1 MAQLPAYR
9 ETTPAGLD
17 KKIASG
23 EAGHLFDEPGSI
35 HSGDDI
41 LGMQDMD
48 PALNQKMHLV
58 NNAIDEIGW
67 TNYHLKLFFLNGFG
81 YCVDSMILLFQ
92 SVISSPAYKEF
103 GSHGYKNGL
112 TIAVYSGM
120 FIGAIFW
127 GFSADVIG
135 RKYAFNIS
143 LFICSVACIVAGAMP
158 SWASLAFFIAL
169 LGFGGGGN
177 LVMDTTVFLE
187 YLPGNKQWLVTFM
200 AAWWGFGQAI
210 CGFIAWGFL
219 VPAKWNCLE
228 DGPCRKADNWGWRY
242 AMFTGGALVLTM
254 SVLRIFIIRLKETL
268 KYLLSSGEDALLV
281 KNIQALAKKYNRP
294 CSLTLQRLEAC
305 GSIRSSHSKSRF
317 SIGETLVHFR
327 GLFCTKKIAMSTSL
341 IWLSWMLIG
350 LAYPLFYVFLPTY
363 LKNRSGE
370 FQRSTFETWRNY
382 ALTNVCG
389 IPGPIIAGLMCNTR
403 IFGRKYTMVVGSL
416 LTMTFFFAYTAVK
429 TSDQDLAFSC
439 IIACVLN
446 IYYGTLYA
454 YTPEVLP
461 SAHRGTGNGVA
472 VALNR
477 IMGIISAVIG
487 TVADTSTSA
496 PLTGT
501 KIPRVVSYSS
511 QRGDDAPLNRT
522 AIDSKVSRTDAKTT
536 NESTLTET
544 EELGPL
550 ARRLQEATEEAL
562 LTGGRAGRQAVEDA
576 GFSEQL
582 KEKLMSKI
590 ADAKFKNDFAA
601 ALAETGTTSTGEKSH
616 GSSVSAHQQWTGEE
630 RTEDAV
636 LRMLNDSKKPLQP
649 DLRGNPIDT
658 RLSRA
663 PVLSP
668 GQKVA
673 SARDRASAYSSI
685 EMKDSAG
692 LSDKEKEEMKKQF
705 RERFRPEGRIGPVA
719 ISTIASMANERI
731 EDAIARGQF
740 KNIPRGNGVES
751 DSTAN
756 NPFIDTTEY
765 LMNRLIQRQDLVPP
779 WIEKQQEL
787 EREANTFRARL
798 RSDWKRHA
806 ARMISSKGGSMLEQM
821 QRAELY
827 AAAERVHNPR
837 RRGSDQIAVSS
848 AITDD
853 PVMSK
858 QLEQVEE
865 QEEVANKA
873 LKSEIAAAG
882 RPPAAES
889 SGGQLPR
896 PFRDPAWEKAE
907 EKYMTL
913 AVERL
918 NSLTRSYNLMAPD
931 LAKKPYFSLAREL
944 AVCYAT
950 VAPLLANEIR
960 SRATR
965 TTTSRLGGGG
975 GGQVARRGD
984 TMDSVV
990 GGGDAKVRLEG
1001 NEKAFGLKEWWR
1013 DFWKQ

>member
-9 ETTPAGLD
+9 EATPAGLD
-17 KKIASG
+17 KKTASG
-23 EAGHLFDEPGSI
+23 EDGHLSDEPGSI
-35 HSGDDI
+35 HSGRDI

-92 SVISSPAYKEF
+92 SVISGPAYKEF
-103 GSHGYKNGL
+103 GSHGYKNAL

-120 FIGAIFW
+120 FTGAIFW

-143 LFICSVACIVAGAMP
+143 LFICSVACVVAGAMP

-200 AAWWGFGQAI
+200 AAWWGIGQAI

-254 SVLRIFIIRLKETL
+254 SVLRIFIIRLKETP

-305 GSIRSSHSKSRF
+305 GSMRSSHSKSRF

-327 GLFCTKKIAMSTSL
+327 GLFCSKRIALSTSL

-370 FQRSTFETWRNY
+370 FQRSIFETWRNY

-389 IPGPIIAGLMCNTR
+389 IPGPIIAGLICNTR

-477 IMGIISAVIG
+477 IMGIISAVI
-487 TVADTSTSA
+487 
-496 PLTGT
+496 
-501 KIPRVVSYSS
+501 
-511 QRGDDAPLNRT
+511 
-522 AIDSKVSRTDAKTT
+522 
-536 NESTLTET
+536 
-544 EELGPL
+544 EELGRL

-590 ADAKFKNDFAA
+590 ADAKFKNDFAG
-601 ALAETGTTSTGEKSH
+601 ALAEAGITSKGEKSH
-616 GSSVSAHQQWTGEE
+616 GSSVGAHQQWTGEE

-636 LRMLNDSKKPLQP
+636 LRMLNDSKRPTQP
-649 DLRGNPIDT
+649 NLRGVPIDT
-658 RLSRA
+658 RLRRA
-663 PVLSP
+663 AVLSP
-668 GQKVA
+668 GQKAA

-685 EMKDSAG
+685 GMKDSAG

-705 RERFRPEGRIGPVA
+705 RERFQPEGRIGPVA
-719 ISTIASMANERI
+719 ISAIASMANERI
-731 EDAIARGQF
+731 ENAIARGQF
-740 KNIPRGNGVES
+740 KNIPRGNGIES
-751 DSTAN
+751 DSRAN

-787 EREANTFRARL
+787 VGEANTFRARL

-806 ARMISSKGGSMLEQM
+806 ARMISFKGGSMLEQM

-865 QEEVANKA
+865 LEEMANKA

-882 RPPAAES
+882 RAPSAES
-889 SGGQLPR
+889 SRGQLLR
-896 PFRDPAWEKAE
+896 PFRDPEWEKAE

-913 AVERL
+913 AIERL
-918 NSLTRSYNLMAPD
+918 NGLTRSYNLMAPD

-965 TTTSRLGGGG
+965 APTSRLVC
-975 GGQVARRGD
+975 GGQVARGGD
-984 TMDSVV
+984 VMDSAV
-990 GGGDAKVRLEG
+990 GGGNAKIRLEE

-1013 DFWKQ
+1013 DFWKK

>member
-17 KKIASG
+17 KKTASG
-23 EAGHLFDEPGSI
+23 EDGHLSDEPGSI
-35 HSGDDI
+35 HSGRDI

-92 SVISSPAYKEF
+92 SVISGPAYKEF
-103 GSHGYKNGL
+103 GSHGYKNAL

-120 FIGAIFW
+120 FTGAIFW

-143 LFICSVACIVAGAMP
+143 LFICSVACVVAGAMP

-200 AAWWGFGQAI
+200 AAWWGIGQAI

-254 SVLRIFIIRLKETL
+254 SVLRIFIIRLKETP

-305 GSIRSSHSKSRF
+305 GSMRSSHSKSRF

-327 GLFCTKKIAMSTSL
+327 GLFCSKRIALSTSL

-370 FQRSTFETWRNY
+370 FQRSIFETWRNY

-389 IPGPIIAGLMCNTR
+389 IPGPIIAGLICNTR

-487 TVADTSTSA
+487 
-496 PLTGT
+496 
-501 KIPRVVSYSS
+501 R
-511 QRGDDAPLNRT
+511 
-522 AIDSKVSRTDAKTT
+522 
-536 NESTLTET
+536 
-544 EELGPL
+544 L

-590 ADAKFKNDFAA
+590 ADAKFKNDFAG
-601 ALAETGTTSTGEKSH
+601 ALAEAGITSKGEKSH
-616 GSSVSAHQQWTGEE
+616 GSSVGAHQQWTGEE

-636 LRMLNDSKKPLQP
+636 LRMLNDSKRPTQP
-649 DLRGNPIDT
+649 NLRGDPIDT
-658 RLSRA
+658 RLRRA
-663 PVLSP
+663 AVLSP
-668 GQKVA
+668 GQKAA

-685 EMKDSAG
+685 GMKDSAG

-705 RERFRPEGRIGPVA
+705 RERFQPEGRIGPVA
-719 ISTIASMANERI
+719 ISAIASMANERI
-731 EDAIARGQF
+731 ENAIARGQF
-740 KNIPRGNGVES
+740 KNIPRGNGIES
-751 DSTAN
+751 DSRAN

-787 EREANTFRARL
+787 VGEANTFRARL

-806 ARMISSKGGSMLEQM
+806 ARMISFKGGSMLEQM

-865 QEEVANKA
+865 LEEMANKA

-882 RPPAAES
+882 RAPSAES
-889 SGGQLPR
+889 SRGQLLR
-896 PFRDPAWEKAE
+896 PFRDPEWEKAE

-913 AVERL
+913 AIERL
-918 NSLTRSYNLMAPD
+918 NGLTRSYNLMAPD

-965 TTTSRLGGGG
+965 APTSRLVCGGH
-975 GGQVARRGD
+975 VARGGD
-984 TMDSVV
+984 VMDSAV
-990 GGGDAKVRLEG
+990 GGGNAKIRLEE

-1013 DFWKQ
+1013 DFWKK

>member
-23 EAGHLFDEPGSI
+23 EDGHLSDEPGSI
-35 HSGDDI
+35 HSGEDI

-92 SVISSPAYKEF
+92 SVISGPAYKEF
-103 GSHGYKNGL
+103 GSHGYKNAL

-120 FIGAIFW
+120 FTGAIFW

-143 LFICSVACIVAGAMP
+143 LFICSVACVVAGAMP

-200 AAWWGFGQAI
+200 AAWWGIGQAI

-254 SVLRIFIIRLKETL
+254 SVLRIFIIRLKETP

-305 GSIRSSHSKSRF
+305 GSMRSSHSKSRF

-327 GLFCTKKIAMSTSL
+327 GLFCSKRIALSTSL

-477 IMGIISAVIG
+477 IMGIISAVI
-487 TVADTSTSA
+487 
-496 PLTGT
+496 
-501 KIPRVVSYSS
+501 
-511 QRGDDAPLNRT
+511 
-522 AIDSKVSRTDAKTT
+522 
-536 NESTLTET
+536 
-544 EELGPL
+544 EELGRL

-590 ADAKFKNDFAA
+590 ADAKFKNDFAG
-601 ALAETGTTSTGEKSH
+601 ALAEAGITSKGEKSH
-616 GSSVSAHQQWTGEE
+616 GSSVGAHQQWTGEE

-636 LRMLNDSKKPLQP
+636 LRMLNDSKKPTQP
-649 DLRGNPIDT
+649 NLRGDLIDT
-658 RLSRA
+658 RLRRA

-668 GQKVA
+668 GQKAA

-685 EMKDSAG
+685 GMKDSAG

-705 RERFRPEGRIGPVA
+705 RERFQPEGRIGPVA
-719 ISTIASMANERI
+719 ISAIASMANERI
-731 EDAIARGQF
+731 ENAIARGQF

-751 DSTAN
+751 DSRA

-787 EREANTFRARL
+787 VREANTFRARL

-806 ARMISSKGGSMLEQM
+806 AKMISSKGGSILERM

-865 QEEVANKA
+865 LEEVANKA

-882 RPPAAES
+882 RAPSAES
-889 SGGQLPR
+889 SRGQLLR
-896 PFRDPAWEKAE
+896 PFRDPEWEKAE

-913 AVERL
+913 AIERL
-918 NSLTRSYNLMAPD
+918 NGLTRSYNLMAPD

-960 SRATR
+960 NRATR
-965 TTTSRLGGGG
+965 APTSRLVC
-975 GGQVARRGD
+975 GGQVARGGD
-984 TMDSVV
+984 VMDSVV
-990 GGGDAKVRLEG
+990 GGGDAKIRLEG

-1013 DFWKQ
+1013 DFWKK